1 MVHNPFYKSPNRI
14 CIESFCFFSKKV
26 FIDKNIALKNN
37 NNLHSNIIFI
47 QIIFTDRGGIL
58 ISAFIE
64 LSRRKK
70 MELGEIWSSTSTL

>member
-1 MVHNPFYKSPNRI
+1 MVHNPFYKSRNRI
-14 CIESFCFFSKKV
+14 CIESFCFYSKKKV

-58 ISAFIE
+58 ISAFIV
-64 LSRRKK
+64 KK
-70 MELGEIWSSTSTL
+70 GKNGTW